1 MIPSYKLKQV
11 LSSLVLSSF
20 ATQLSRKE
28 GNTISKLESS
38 KFWNVTIVLTQVFN
52 GNLEFIINVPSE
64 TFWKFNAWKTGGLI
78 YFPTALTSLAMTQPA
93 DNNNSTTAR
102 HLSTTVSYKNDVSR
116 FAADM
121 QTQNT
126 ERHDNKQVFTSQHN
140 AAVNAD
146 ITNDEKKSQR
156 CNVERIQF
164 RSRDFVTVSHEEP
177 HRHFRYEARTVNV
190 ICLSRPSTGNNG
202 NQDPAPFPEGIIFNC
217 GEMEI
222 ICPDEM
228 ECSHMVA
235 HFNSGGNGTTVNA
248 NQETETYVHW
258 HLSSHL
264 DFMTVIRMT
273 FDEFI
278 AEQREQLLQPNK
290 SASTIKLVD
299 QCDRADNTMC
309 KIFLIYQIK
318 HYPEAV
324 KAINGNSIGTRPL
337 SRPRLND
344 YPRLTS
350 DRTTN
355 PNSNIALKAD
365 ILLTIPRIQRK
376 ISNDDEQTIKDSDHI
391 MRVADSAQGGIAC
404 ELTFDDLRFSP
415 NNFMSKI
422 DKPTSRVYISAVHG
436 TDRLKVVGNGLDNHK
451 MCLGNDKPLLTSS
464 MSARY
469 KPDGK
474 VMIEGKEYINELY
487 NSITTIRTK
496 TPEPIDCEDRYK
508 EPREK
513 PRTCSTAHAKR
524 YIFSSSLDIP
534 ASEDEYG
541 SEGLQLRTMVNAIA
555 SFQPTVLHN
564 FFASP
569 WQGRDYDNPRKT
581 IESSSK
587 GRASNDSCTSAQRRG
602 RMSPCIPLIA
612 GASLHHG
619 LPGLHKQNYGEMC
632 SNKMIRRTT
641 HTFRGGGRRTRHRID
656 NHSGRTC
663 RRRRGNDHTA
673 PRPWRSAPTSPPGG
687 VFRHLCLHLFEIYRL
702 TSQGTLRAGS
712 GGLQLTS
719 VDRPP
724 RATDQAGL
732 DHSGRIISPAPEW
745 DAENDAGT

>member
-1 MIPSYKLKQV
+1 M
-11 LSSLVLSSF
+11 
-20 ATQLSRKE
+20 
-28 GNTISKLESS
+28 
-38 KFWNVTIVLTQVFN
+38 
-52 GNLEFIINVPSE
+52 
-64 TFWKFNAWKTGGLI
+64 
-78 YFPTALTSLAMTQPA
+78 
-93 DNNNSTTAR
+93 
-102 HLSTTVSYKNDVSR
+102 
-116 FAADM
+116 
-121 QTQNT
+121 
-126 ERHDNKQVFTSQHN
+126 
-140 AAVNAD
+140 
-146 ITNDEKKSQR
+146 
-156 CNVERIQF
+156 
-164 RSRDFVTVSHEEP
+164 
-177 HRHFRYEARTVNV
+177 
-190 ICLSRPSTGNNG
+190 
-202 NQDPAPFPEGIIFNC
+202 
-217 GEMEI
+217 
-222 ICPDEM
+222 
-228 ECSHMVA
+228 
-235 HFNSGGNGTTVNA
+235 
-248 NQETETYVHW
+248 
-258 HLSSHL
+258 
-264 DFMTVIRMT
+264 
-273 FDEFI
+273 
-278 AEQREQLLQPNK
+278 QPNK

-324 KAINGNSIGTRPL
+324 KAINGNSIGTRPP

-355 PNSNIALKAD
+355 PNSDIALKAD

-436 TDRLKVVGNGLDNHK
+436 TDRLKAVGTGLDNHK

-487 NSITTIRTK
+487 NPITTIRTK

-541 SEGLQLRTMVNAIA
+541 SEGLQLRTVINAIA
-555 SFQPTVLHN
+555 SFQPAVVHN

-569 WQGRDYDNPRKT
+569 WQGRDSDNLRKT
-581 IESSSK
+581 IASSSK

-619 LPGLHKQNYGEMC
+619 FPGLRKQNDGEMC
-632 SNKMIRRTT
+632 SNNMIRRTT
-641 HTFRGGGRRTRHRID
+641 RTFRARHRID

-663 RRRRGNDHTA
+663 RRRRGKRPSATQPMEL
-673 PRPWRSAPTSPPGG
+673 PRLARLQGYLDKRLSP
-687 VFRHLCLHLFEIYRL
+687 
-702 TSQGTLRAGS
+702 LRGKAGEPVPVS
-712 GGLQLTS
+712 T
-719 VDRPP
+719 
-724 RATDQAGL
+724 
-732 DHSGRIISPAPEW
+732 GRIGRP
-745 DAENDAGT
+745 D

>member
-1 MIPSYKLKQV
+1 
-11 LSSLVLSSF
+11 
-20 ATQLSRKE
+20 
-28 GNTISKLESS
+28 
-38 KFWNVTIVLTQVFN
+38 
-52 GNLEFIINVPSE
+52 
-64 TFWKFNAWKTGGLI
+64 
-78 YFPTALTSLAMTQPA
+78 
-93 DNNNSTTAR
+93 
-102 HLSTTVSYKNDVSR
+102 
-116 FAADM
+116 
-121 QTQNT
+121 
-126 ERHDNKQVFTSQHN
+126 
-140 AAVNAD
+140 
-146 ITNDEKKSQR
+146 
-156 CNVERIQF
+156 
-164 RSRDFVTVSHEEP
+164 
-177 HRHFRYEARTVNV
+177 
-190 ICLSRPSTGNNG
+190 
-202 NQDPAPFPEGIIFNC
+202 
-217 GEMEI
+217 
-222 ICPDEM
+222 
-228 ECSHMVA
+228 
-235 HFNSGGNGTTVNA
+235 
-248 NQETETYVHW
+248 
-258 HLSSHL
+258 
-264 DFMTVIRMT
+264 MT

-278 AEQREQLLQPNK
+278 AERREQLLQPNK

-376 ISNDDEQTIKDSDHI
+376 IINDDEQTIKDSDHI

-422 DKPTSRVYISAVHG
+422 DKPTSLVYISAVHG

-451 MCLGNDKPLLTSS
+451 MCLANDKPLLTSS

-487 NSITTIRTK
+487 NPITAIRTK

-541 SEGLQLRTMVNAIA
+541 SEGLQLRTVVNAIA
-555 SFQPTVLHN
+555 FPASSATQLLRQPLAGTRLRQSAEDHRELFEWSRFQRFVHFCPT
-564 FFASP
+564 P
-569 WQGRDYDNPRKT
+569 WTHEPVHTVDRRCIATSWTSG
-581 IESSSK
+581 
-587 GRASNDSCTSAQRRG
+587 SAQAE
-602 RMSPCIPLIA
+602 L
-612 GASLHHG
+612 
-619 LPGLHKQNYGEMC
+619 
-632 SNKMIRRTT
+632 
-641 HTFRGGGRRTRHRID
+641 
-656 NHSGRTC
+656 
-663 RRRRGNDHTA
+663 
-673 PRPWRSAPTSPPGG
+673 WRD
-687 VFRHLCLHLFEIYRL
+687 V
-702 TSQGTLRAGS
+702 
-712 GGLQLTS
+712 
-719 VDRPP
+719 
-724 RATDQAGL
+724 
-732 DHSGRIISPAPEW
+732 
-745 DAENDAGT
+745 

>member
-1 MIPSYKLKQV
+1 MSQILVSMSLYLVITVVNSSNTATDISGHSKQAQESQVNVIPSYKLKQV

-38 KFWNVTIVLTQVFN
+38 KFWNVTIVSIQVFN
-52 GNLEFIINVPSE
+52 GNLEFIINVLLE

-164 RSRDFVTVSHEEP
+164 RSRDLVTVSHEEP
-177 HRHFRYEARTVNV
+177 HRHFRY
-190 ICLSRPSTGNNG
+190 
-202 NQDPAPFPEGIIFNC
+202 
-217 GEMEI
+217 
-222 ICPDEM
+222 
-228 ECSHMVA
+228 
-235 HFNSGGNGTTVNA
+235 NGTAVNA
-248 NQETETYVHW
+248 NQETETYVHG
-258 HLSSHL
+258 HLSSHF

-290 SASTIKLVD
+290 SESTIKLVD
-299 QCDRADNTMC
+299 QCDRPGADNTMC
-309 KIFLIYQIK
+309 KMFLIYQIK

-474 VMIEGKEYINELY
+474 VMIEGKE
-487 NSITTIRTK
+487 
-496 TPEPIDCEDRYK
+496 
-508 EPREK
+508 
-513 PRTCSTAHAKR
+513 
-524 YIFSSSLDIP
+524 
-534 ASEDEYG
+534 
-541 SEGLQLRTMVNAIA
+541 
-555 SFQPTVLHN
+555 
-564 FFASP
+564 
-569 WQGRDYDNPRKT
+569 
-581 IESSSK
+581 
-587 GRASNDSCTSAQRRG
+587 
-602 RMSPCIPLIA
+602 
-612 GASLHHG
+612 
-619 LPGLHKQNYGEMC
+619 
-632 SNKMIRRTT
+632 
-641 HTFRGGGRRTRHRID
+641 
-656 NHSGRTC
+656 
-663 RRRRGNDHTA
+663 
-673 PRPWRSAPTSPPGG
+673 
-687 VFRHLCLHLFEIYRL
+687 
-702 TSQGTLRAGS
+702 
-712 GGLQLTS
+712 
-719 VDRPP
+719 
-724 RATDQAGL
+724 
-732 DHSGRIISPAPEW
+732 
-745 DAENDAGT
+745 